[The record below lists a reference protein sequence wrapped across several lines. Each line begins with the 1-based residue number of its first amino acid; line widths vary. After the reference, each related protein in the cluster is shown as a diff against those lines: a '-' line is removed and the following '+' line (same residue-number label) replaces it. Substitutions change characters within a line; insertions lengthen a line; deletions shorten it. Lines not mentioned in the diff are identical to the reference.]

1 MFLNFLFFLFPF
13 LIYSGIALQGI
24 SFYAIGISIPFVF
37 FSLIQKK
44 TIPNSFLIVGSC
56 FLLLHIVFPI
66 TNFINYLFPNKTMPE
81 SVYSIQWKWPGVFQS
96 NFPSSLFFGG
106 LALILLSLSSRG
118 LITLSKNSMD
128 PVIKSQDDK
137 EDKIQPLKSFLIGLS
152 FASIAFLCALI
163 YQHNSGIDLRSLF
176 RHDIEYLGQ
185 NDTFQNGSFRVYGF
199 YGHPLTA
206 AGVTLT
212 YAVFSW
218 TLLWSWLGKNRTS
231 LWTFVP
237 FQSKKIIP
245 ILTLGS
251 IAIANFIG
259 LTLSGGRTA
268 TLAGGIL
275 FIIIPML
282 FYSRKAFFKISFALV
297 SLSCIAFLFLKNS
310 AFLERILTTSHTIL
324 KTDSLDKGNNRL
336 IFWKVYAKMFQDT
349 PFFGQG
355 NYWLKQGVRD
365 EYYNRLGYETLLE
378 KFPAHNIYLEI
389 LGSSGIFGL
398 LWILICLFILCRTLK
413 KKILT
418 HGKNLDALY
427 TCFAFAFIANLIHGL
442 TQNVFFDSSVV
453 YIYICLITVCLWENI
468 FKK

>member
-1 MFLNFLFFLFPF
+1 
-13 LIYSGIALQGI
+13 
-24 SFYAIGISIPFVF
+24 
-37 FSLIQKK
+37 
-44 TIPNSFLIVGSC
+44 
-56 FLLLHIVFPI
+56 
-66 TNFINYLFPNKTMPE
+66 MPE
-81 SVYSIQWKWPGVFQS
+81 SLYSIQWKWPGIFQS

-106 LALILLSLSSRG
+106 LALILLTLSSRSLTAG
-118 LITLSKNSMD
+118 SKNNSMD
-128 PVIKSQDDK
+128 PVIKSRDDK
-137 EDKIQPLKSFLIGLS
+137 TQPQNDKTQPQNDKTQQRNDKIQPLKSFLIGLS
-152 FASIAFLCALI
+152 FSSIAFLCALI

-176 RHDIEYLGQ
+176 RHHIEYLGQ
-185 NDTFQNGSFRVYGF
+185 NDTFQNGTFRVYGF

-218 TLLWSWLGKNRTS
+218 TLLWSWLGKNRPA
-231 LWTFVP
+231 LWSFIP
-237 FQSKKIIP
+237 FQNKKILP
-245 ILTLGS
+245 ILILTS

-268 TLAGGIL
+268 TLAGAIL
-275 FIIIPML
+275 FVVIPL
-282 FYSRKAFFKISFALV
+282 AFYSKKSILKISFVLF

-310 AFLERILTTSHTIL
+310 AFLERIVSTLHTVL

-365 EYYNRLGYETLLE
+365 EYYNRLGYENLLE

-389 LGSSGIFGL
+389 LGSSGIFGM
-398 LWILICLFILCRTLK
+398 LWIAACLFILFKTLK
-413 KKILT
+413 KEIFTKD
-418 HGKNLDALY
+418 KNLAALLA
-427 TCFAFAFIANLIHGL
+427 CFSFAFIANFIHAL

-453 YIYICLITVCLWENI
+453 YIYICLLVICMWEST
-468 FKK
+468 KVSH